1 MDSFALVIFGITSN
15 LAQIKLIPALY
26 DMAEKGLLPDGMT
39 IIGTARKEMSPSE
52 FKEYFKKVLNTEN
65 IHHQHAIK
73 EEVFN
78 DLCKRLHFVNGNLDD
93 PKFYEKLKNYLNELS
108 GQGHP
113 CDNRIYY
120 LATYPD
126 LYHHIFENLQKFGL
140 NTQDEGYVR
149 LMIEKPIGN
158 DLNSAKKL
166 NQLLLKYFSEDQL
179 YRLDHYLGKESVQN
193 INILKS
199 TNAGFWK
206 IMNNKKVD
214 EIEVVVSEDM
224 GVGNRITY
232 YNDAG
237 AIRDMIQNHL
247 LQVLSL
253 VLMEKPKNYS
263 SKEIHNEK
271 IKILKKLELSNMDE
285 YLIGQYKSY
294 LNEAKKFNVKN
305 SKSET
310 YAKIILNCKNKR
322 WDGTKLVLISG
333 KKLPKR
339 YGRIIIKFK
348 NPRNRVVI
356 NLQPRQ
362 DITAK
367 LDGKSI
373 RNMKYC
379 IECGFKPNSP
389 DAYES
394 LFKDVINNDKSLF
407 VTSEEVYLSWKLVD
421 KIEKLR
427 NKIKFVYYSD
437 NKNP

>member
-1 MDSFALVIFGITSN
+1 MKEEIKREALTVVVFGGTGD
-15 LAQIKLIPALY
+15 LAMKKLIPAFSRLIHHGIIKK
-26 DMAEKGLLPDGMT
+26 EST
-39 IIGTARKEMSPSE
+39 IIGVARGDYNDHSYKELLKNNLSNE
-52 FKEYFKKVLNTEN
+52 KE
-65 IHHQHAIK
+65 
-73 EEVFN
+73 
-78 DLCKRLHFVNGNLDD
+78 
-93 PKFYEKLKNYLNELS
+93 KNYLDEINIRYVKSDFSNIKDIEKIANLLPYCEI
-108 GQGHP
+108 GG
-113 CDNRIYY
+113 CNRIYY
-120 LATYPD
+120 LATGYKLFPTIVKG
-126 LYHHIFENLQKFGL
+126 LKKYNLISKGDNFSRI
-140 NTQDEGYVR
+140 VF
-149 LMIEKPIGN
+149 EKPFGFN
-158 DLNSAKKL
+158 LKSYCKL
-166 NQLLLKYFSEDQL
+166 RNELRKFLDENQIF
-179 YRLDHYLGKESVQN
+179 RIDHYLGKESVQN

>member
-1 MDSFALVIFGITSN
+1 MKEEIKREALTVVIFGGTGD
-15 LAQIKLIPALY
+15 LAMKKLIPAFSRLIHHGIIKK
-26 DMAEKGLLPDGMT
+26 EST
-39 IIGTARKEMSPSE
+39 IIGVARGDYNDYSYKEFLKKSIIDN
-52 FKEYFKKVLNTEN
+52 KEKHYLDEIN
-65 IHHQHAIK
+65 IRYVKSDFSNI
-73 EEVFN
+73 N
-78 DLCKRLHFVNGNLDD
+78 DI
-93 PKFYEKLKNYLNELS
+93 EKIANILPYCEI
-108 GQGHP
+108 GG
-113 CDNRIYY
+113 CNRIYY
-120 LATYPD
+120 LATGYKLFPTIVKG
-126 LYHHIFENLQKFGL
+126 LKKYNLISKGDNFSRI
-140 NTQDEGYVR
+140 VF
-149 LMIEKPIGN
+149 EKPFGN
-158 DLNSAKKL
+158 NVKSYCKL
-166 NQLLLKYFSEDQL
+166 RDNLIKVLDENQIF
-179 YRLDHYLGKESVQN
+179 RIDHYLGKESVQN

-199 TNAGFWK
+199 TNAGFWE

-214 EIEVVVSEDM
+214 EIEVVVSEDI
-224 GVGNRITY
+224 GVGNRIGY
-232 YNDAG
+232 YNEAG

-263 SKEIHNEK
+263 SKEIHKEK
-271 IKILKKLELSNMDE
+271 LKILNKLELGNLNEFS
-285 YLIGQYKSY
+285 LGQYNSFKK
-294 LNEAKKFNVKN
+294 EAEKYGFKN

-322 WDGTKLVLISG
+322 WNGTKLVLISG

-348 NPRNRVVI
+348 NPRDRVVI

-407 VTSEEVYLSWKLVD
+407 VTSEEVYWSWKLVD

-427 NKIKFVYYSD
+427 NKIKFVYYKD
-437 NKNP
+437 GTYPEKTLQ